1 MNSNLENYT
10 LLNSG
15 NNLNYNNKQYNNY
28 QSWSNV
34 GQGKIKISSI
44 DEHGNIQSVNQK
56 TSRLQRLDAPFSTFA
71 DVSLSWVDNKK
82 N

>member
-1 MNSNLENYT
+1 MNNNVENYT

-15 NNLNYNNKQYNNY
+15 NNLNYNNSNYNNY

-34 GQGKIKISSI
+34 GRGQIKISSI
-44 DEHGNIQSVNQK
+44 DESGNTQTVNQD
-56 TSRLQRLDAPFSTFA
+56 TSRLQRLSTPYSTFA
-71 DVSLSWVDNKK
+71 DVELSWVNNSK